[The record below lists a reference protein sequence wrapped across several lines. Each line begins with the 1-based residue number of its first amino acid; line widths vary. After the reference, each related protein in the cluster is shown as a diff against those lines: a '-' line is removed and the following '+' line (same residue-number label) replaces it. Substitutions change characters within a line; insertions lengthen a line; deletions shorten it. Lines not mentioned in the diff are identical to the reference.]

1 MPLPAGTLIGRYEL
15 LEPAA
20 AGRLSEVYKARDTS
34 IGRTVAVKLLAA
46 SLADD
51 PAWLK
56 RFEQEARAA
65 GQLDHPNVVSIHD
78 VGIHERRPYL
88 VSEWLE
94 GETLRQRLATADT
107 PWRKAVAY
115 ALQIAHGIAAAH
127 DKGIIHRD
135 LKPENVFLTRDGRIK
150 ILDLGLAKTSP
161 APMIDSADAAPPTAA
176 TITQP
181 GAVLGTVGYMSPE
194 QVRGQRADARS
205 DIFSFGAILYEMLAG
220 RRAFLGESAI
230 ETLVAILR
238 EDPPPIPSSA
248 YAPAALEA
256 ITRRCVEKNPEE
268 RFQSAR
274 DVAFALEELLKIPDK
289 GSGRSSSGSRPST
302 RTTRPLSRVTKD
314 SESARKRPRDDDS
327 GFRLIYRDKELILAP
342 GENIVGRGRGATIQ
356 LSSKSIS
363 RRHARI
369 VVQDDQATLEDLQS
383 KNGTFLRGE
392 RIEAPTRLADGDA
405 IRMGSS
411 SMTLRARRE
420 TDTTETGG
428 KSSGR

>member
-20 AGRLSEVYKARDTS
+20 SGRLSEVYKARDTS
-34 IGRTVAVKLLAA
+34 IDRTVAVKLLAA

-65 GQLDHPNVVSIHD
+65 GRLDHPNILSIHD
-78 VGIHERRPYL
+78 VGIYARRPYL

-94 GETLRQRLATADT
+94 GETLRQRLATAEV

-127 DKGIIHRD
+127 EKGLIHRD
-135 LKPENVFLTRDGRIK
+135 LKPENVFLIRDGRIK
-150 ILDLGLAKTSP
+150 IVDLGLAKTSP
-161 APMIDSADAAPPTAA
+161 APIIDSTDAASPTAA
-176 TITQP
+176 TLTQP

-194 QVRGQRADARS
+194 QVRGQRVDARS

-220 RRAFLGESAI
+220 RRAFLGESPI
-230 ETLVAILR
+230 ETLIAIVR
-238 EDPPPIPSSA
+238 EDPPPIPSSSA
-248 YAPAALEA
+248 APAALEA
-256 ITRRCVEKNPEE
+256 IMRRCVEKNPEE

-274 DVAFALEELLKIPDK
+274 DVAFALEELLKIPEK
-289 GSGRSSSGSRPST
+289 ASGRSSSGVRPSG
-302 RTTRPLSRVTKD
+302 RTTRPLSRATKD
-314 SESARKRPRDDDS
+314 TETGRRRVRDDDS
-327 GFRLIYRDKELILAP
+327 GFRLVYRDKELILAP

-369 VVQDDQATLEDLQS
+369 VVRDDQATLEDLGS

-392 RIEAPTRLADGDA
+392 RIESPRRLADGDP
-405 IRMGSS
+405 IRVGSS
-411 SMTLRARRE
+411 SMTFRVRQK
-420 TDTTETGG
+420 TDTTESGG